1 MRCAGRTS
9 LLTLLS
15 PLLGPCQPPLLGI
28 HKATVKVIGFLPPQ
42 RAFSPLP
49 ITHRGQFNKSSQTQG
64 VILGTRCIACV
75 DGTRA
80 GWLEEGG
87 GGGLGAHRAESS
99 EARPW
104 GGSGRASFLLPLI
117 IY

>member
-15 PLLGPCQPPLLGI
+15 PLPGPCQPPLLGI

-42 RAFSPLP
+42 RTFSPLP

-64 VILGTRCIACV
+64 WSSWGHGALLAWMEPELG
-75 DGTRA
+75 
-80 GWLEEGG
+80 GWRREESVGWEHT
-87 GGGLGAHRAESS
+87 GLSPP
-99 EARPW
+99 RPVP
-104 GGSGRASFLLPLI
+104 GEVVEELVFSFL
-117 IY
+117 